1 MLGEFPKLLGKTFA
15 IAFLYPAT
23 IASLLGL
30 WIFDSFSS
38 QDVLAW
44 FGSDL
49 VVRTS
54 AAGFAILLLS
64 VSLLVLNRELY
75 RVLEGYGDINPLRL
89 FRFLEKTRYEDL
101 TDEFKKV
108 ESQLEVFDEKHEN
121 APASLERRWVK
132 LRMDLTEQ
140 FPDEIEYLLPTAF
153 GNTIR
158 AFEMYPRVM
167 YGIGGVVGWDRL
179 LGVIPRDYLELVEDA
194 KSRVDFWINLGF
206 LGSLLYVFYIYLAV
220 LSGILPSPLLWVIV
234 LLICVVAPLRARS
247 AAAGWG
253 NLVKSA
259 YDIYLPTLRE
269 KIEMKAGGSRDD
281 EMKTWFSFSQAILF
295 HLPEQ
300 LPPREAKS
308 APGAAKEPV
317 SMPPPNGGDPSL
329 RSE

>member
-1 MLGEFPKLLGKTFA
+1 MLGEFPKLLGRTFA
-15 IAFLYPAT
+15 IAFLYPTT
-23 IASLLGL
+23 IVSILGL

-38 QDVLAW
+38 VDVLGW

-49 VVRTS
+49 VVKTS

-75 RVLEGYGDINPLRL
+75 RLLEGYGDINPIRL
-89 FRFLEKTRYEDL
+89 FRFLEKIRFEDL
-101 TDEFKKV
+101 SDEFAKV
-108 ESQLEVFDEKHEN
+108 ESELAVFDEKNET
-121 APASLERRWVK
+121 APAALERRWTN
-132 LRMDLTEQ
+132 LRRDLTEQ
-140 FPDEIEYLLPTAF
+140 FPDESEYLLPTAF

-179 LGVIPRDYLELVEDA
+179 LGVIPREYHELVEDA

-206 LGSLLYVFYIYLAV
+206 LGFLLYVFYIYLDI
-220 LSGILPSPLLWVIV
+220 SSKNEPSSLLFAIV
-234 LLICVVAPLRARS
+234 LLVCVVAPLRARS

-259 YDIYLPTLRE
+259 YDIYLPVLRE
-269 KIEMKAGGSRDD
+269 KIEMEACCSREE
-281 EMKTWFSFSQAILF
+281 EMKRWSSFSQAILF

-300 LPPREAKS
+300 LPARD
-308 APGAAKEPV
+308 KEIKASV
-317 SMPPPNGGDPSL
+317 RKESSC
-329 RSE
+329 